1 MVFISVCVHVNLC
14 DICSPCLT
22 LCQMCDLAIVVFMF
36 QTEMGGWAL
45 RLAVGIY
52 VLLLAV
58 TASRAN
64 EGGNISQAP

>member
-1 MVFISVCVHVNLC
+1 
-14 DICSPCLT
+14 
-22 LCQMCDLAIVVFMF
+22 MCDLAIVVFMF

-52 VLLLAV
+52 VLLLSV

>member
-1 MVFISVCVHVNLC
+1 MFK
-14 DICSPCLT
+14 
-22 LCQMCDLAIVVFMF
+22 MCDLAIVVFML

-52 VLLLAV
+52 VLMLAV

-64 EGGNISQAP
+64 EGGSINS